1 MQEWVLLENRR
12 DALTQVKAGLFF
24 EDPVDEVIC
33 WHASQVVSSLQ
44 AVSEFQKQGY
54 YVVGFI
60 SYEVGYILHAMDVTL
75 DNLKIPL
82 LHFAVYK
89 VCHALNET
97 QINMKLQEYCTQDA
111 SFQIENLQLNWSFS
125 AYEKAFRAVKHYIRE
140 GDTYQV
146 NLTTKYHFDFIG
158 SAVHLYQQLRERQKV
173 PYSGILSFSEYQLLT
188 LSPELFFSKTGDKII
203 VKPMKGTIKRG
214 ENLLEDEQHKVNLME
229 DLKTIAENT
238 MIVDLLRNDLS
249 MISKAGSVNVTQL
262 MDVESYETV
271 HQMVSCIES
280 QVDVD
285 INFVELIRSL
295 FPCGSITGAP
305 KRRTMEI
312 IRDTEASLRG
322 IYTGTI
328 GYIMPNND
336 MCFNV
341 CIRTLLLHNGQGE
354 LGVGGG
360 VVYDSTACS
369 EFEELQLKG
378 LFFTHLYA
386 NKQ

>member
-1 MQEWVLLENRR
+1 MQEWVLLENTR
-12 DALTQVKAGLFF
+12 DALQENSGLFF
-24 EDPVDEVIC
+24 EHPIEEIIC
-33 WHASQVVSSLQ
+33 WHASSVISSLQ
-44 AVSEFQKQGY
+44 EVSKFQKQGY

-60 SYEVGYILHAMDVTL
+60 SYEAGYILHALDV
-75 DNLKIPL
+75 NLQNLNVPL

-89 VCHALNET
+89 MCHVLTEVE
-97 QINMKLQEYCTQDA
+97 INLKLQHYAVAQGD
-111 SFQIENLQLNWSFS
+111 SFLIEDLHLNWPF
-125 AYEKAFRAVKHYIRE
+125 ATYEKAFDIVKHHIYE

-146 NLTTKYHFDFIG
+146 NLTTKYHFNFIG
-158 SAVHLYQQLRERQKV
+158 SATHLYKQLRARQKV
-173 PYSGILSFSEYQLLT
+173 SYSGILTFSDYQILT

-214 ENLLEDEQHKVNLME
+214 SDAREDAAYKTQLMN

-249 MISKAGSVNVTQL
+249 MIAKAGSVDVTQL
-262 MDVESYETV
+262 MHVESYETV

-280 QVDVD
+280 RVDTD
-285 INFVELIRSL
+285 IDFLTLIRAL

-312 IRDTEASLRG
+312 IRNNERSARG

-341 CIRTLLLHNGQGE
+341 CIRTLLVQNGQGE

-360 VVYDSTACS
+360 VVYDSTALS

-378 LFFTHLYA
+378 LFFTDLYA
-386 NKQ
+386 DKP